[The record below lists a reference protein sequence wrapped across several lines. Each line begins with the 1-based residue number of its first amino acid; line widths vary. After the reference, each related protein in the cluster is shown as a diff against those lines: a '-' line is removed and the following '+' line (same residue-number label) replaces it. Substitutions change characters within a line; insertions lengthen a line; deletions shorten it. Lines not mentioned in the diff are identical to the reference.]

1 MILVDTSVWIDHF
14 RANDAVLEGLLD
26 KEQLLLHPFV
36 LGELAIGNLQPR
48 SSILHILGGLLLPE
62 VALHEEVIAMVELHS
77 LYGLG
82 LSYIDVHL
90 LTSAKLTENTEL
102 WTRDK
107 RMLHV
112 AEHLEIAMLGRRA

>member
-14 RANDAVLEGLLD
+14 RRNDAVLEGLLD
-26 KEQLLLHPFV
+26 EEQLLLHPFV
-36 LGELAIGNLQPR
+36 LGQLAMGNLQPR
-48 SSILHILGGLLLPE
+48 PSILHMLGGLLLPE
-62 VALHEEVIAMVELHS
+62 VALHEEVLTMVELHS

-107 RMLHV
+107 LMLQV
-112 AEHLEIAMLGRRA
+112 AERLEIAMLSPRA